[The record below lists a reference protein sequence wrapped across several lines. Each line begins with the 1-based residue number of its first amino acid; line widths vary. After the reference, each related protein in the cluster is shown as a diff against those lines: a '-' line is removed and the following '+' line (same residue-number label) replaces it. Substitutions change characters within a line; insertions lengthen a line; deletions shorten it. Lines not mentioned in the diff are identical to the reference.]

1 MNLLLITN
9 LMTQQRE
16 ITIQLINSM
25 NNQTQLL
32 INAGILNLHT
42 MILTKIVIPIIVI
55 VISSMNKIETMTEG
69 VIVKGVIK
77 TIMHKSQ
84 M

>member
-69 VIVKGVIK
+69 VIVKEVIK

>member
-1 MNLLLITN
+1 MNLLLTTN
-9 LMTQQRE
+9 PMTQQRE

-25 NNQTQLL
+25 NNQTQLQ
-32 INAGILNLHT
+32 INAGILNLQT

-55 VISSMNKIETMTEG
+55 VISSMNKIETRTEG
-69 VIVKGVIK
+69 IKGVIK
-77 TIMHKSQ
+77 TIMHLSQ

>member
-1 MNLLLITN
+1 MNLLLTTN
-9 LMTQQRE
+9 PMTQQRE

-25 NNQTQLL
+25 NNQTQLQ
-32 INAGILNLHT
+32 INAGILNLQT

-69 VIVKGVIK
+69 IKGVIK
-77 TIMHKSQ
+77 TIMHLSQ

>member
-1 MNLLLITN
+1 
-9 LMTQQRE
+9 MTQQRE

-25 NNQTQLL
+25 NNQTQLQ
-32 INAGILNLHT
+32 INAGILNLQT

-69 VIVKGVIK
+69 IKGVIK
-77 TIMHKSQ
+77 TIMHLSQ